1 MALTLDEVSHIAD
14 LARLFLTEEELALY
28 REQLSA
34 ILDYASRLQQV
45 DTSDID
51 AASSV
56 LPTESLLREDIPI
69 PGLEIDKVLQNAAKT
84 EKRQFKVPPV
94 FDQ

>member
-14 LARLFLTEEELALY
+14 LARLSLTDTELTLY
-28 REQLSA
+28 RDQLSA

-56 LPTESLLREDIPI
+56 LPAESLLREDIPI

>member
-1 MALTLDEVSHIAD
+1 MPLTIDEVSHIAD
-14 LARLFLTEEELALY
+14 LARLSLTEEELALY

-45 DTSDID
+45 DTRDIP
-51 AASSV
+51 ATSSV
-56 LPTESLLREDIPI
+56 LPIHSMLREDVPI

-94 FDQ
+94 LDS

>member
-14 LARLFLTEEELALY
+14 LARLSLTDAELTLY

-51 AASSV
+51 ATSSV